1 MVIVGTRKDS
11 QSYVSM
17 KRKACAEAG
26 IKSFDVD
33 LPEQVLESEL
43 INKVHE
49 LNALPDVHGWSVVN
63 LIAYLNITFHVDP
76 KCDLSFLCGKFLRL

>member
-1 MVIVGTRKDS
+1 
-11 QSYVSM
+11 M
-17 KRKACAEAG
+17 KRKACAEVG

-43 INKVHE
+43 IGKVHE
-49 LNALPDVHGWSVVN
+49 LNALPDVHGWSVMN

-76 KCDLSFLCGKFLRL
+76 RYDWSFSSGIFLSLTCFPC